1 MEGPAPLRGGGG
13 RGRAPLPAP
22 RRMPERHSVRGQVLA
37 ELRAALVTGEL
48 PPGSVHSAPALG
60 ARYGVSAT
68 PVREAM
74 ALLAQEGAVDVLPNR
89 GFRVTRRTQA
99 DLAEIAQVRM
109 LVEIPVVQ
117 SLARSVPPARW
128 AELRPLA
135 DAADAAAGAGDR
147 AGYAEADRAF
157 HRALL
162 RPMGNTHLLDVADGL
177 HRRAQWPAD
186 GPRPELRAHAAHH
199 TALLDALASGAPT
212 EPLLRA
218 HLAACP

>member
-1 MEGPAPLRGGGG
+1 MEASASLRDGAH
-13 RGRAPLPAP
+13 GRAPLPEP

-37 ELRAALVTGEL
+37 ELRAALLTAEL
-48 PPGSVHSAPALG
+48 PPGSVHSAPALA

-74 ALLAQEGAVDVLPNR
+74 QLLAQEGALEVLPNR
-89 GFRVTRRTQA
+89 GFRVTRSTPA

-117 SLARSVPPARW
+117 SLARSVPAARW

-135 DAADAAAGAGDR
+135 DAAHAAAASGDR

-162 RPMGNTHLLDVADGL
+162 RHMGNTHLLDVADGL
-177 HRRAQWPAD
+177 HRRAQWPTD
-186 GPRPELRAHAAHH
+186 GPRPDLRAHAAHH
-199 TALLDALASGAPT
+199 DALLDALATGAPT
-212 EPLLRA
+212 EPLLRT